1 MLRAANSNT
10 DFRQQ
15 KRGGRVVLTSSKL
28 LIGIAG
34 RLTGL
39 MRETT
44 YPYSPR
50 QSANPA
56 NRNKQR
62 GDVRVH
68 RLAYA
73 NHLQIGI
80 VQSLIVICWLNR
92 IDVSHVCFFDWLSVR
107 HTSFR
112 LQDVQSPSQR

>member
-1 MLRAANSNT
+1 MLLSHFSMGPPRDTYSPAGAKPSRADSVRRFTCSSYKCNEPMSMLRAANSNT

-44 YPYSPR
+44 YRYSPR
-50 QSANPA
+50 QPANPA
-56 NRNKQR
+56 DRNKNK
-62 GDVRVH
+62 GVMP
-68 RLAYA
+68 
-73 NHLQIGI
+73 G
-80 VQSLIVICWLNR
+80 
-92 IDVSHVCFFDWLSVR
+92 
-107 HTSFR
+107 
-112 LQDVQSPSQR
+112 P

>member
-1 MLRAANSNT
+1 MLRAADSNT

-34 RLTGL
+34 RLTGS

-50 QSANPA
+50 
-56 NRNKQR
+56 
-62 GDVRVH
+62 
-68 RLAYA
+68 
-73 NHLQIGI
+73 
-80 VQSLIVICWLNR
+80 
-92 IDVSHVCFFDWLSVR
+92 
-107 HTSFR
+107 
-112 LQDVQSPSQR
+112 